1 MSKTAN
7 NELAN
12 VYRKLDAKIA
22 DEIYKLSSGNVYE
35 TVAVVPSLESK
46 EQSKVVFQSLLK
58 EAQALQTPDS
68 VFSLVKDHL
77 VEFLQ
82 GRISGVDSS
91 YLHLNRFVG
100 AQTRL
105 VDFSTRQDSRPA
117 SKRAEVLDARFGQMD
132 AVWDGVKKLFGTVPA
147 DKVREVVRACEVL
160 DTVSTAA
167 AANIDEKYAGLGSG
181 ERAKLLAGLE
191 GLAAKARA
199 WKSEAGQEASARAQ
213 EPGAAKEPSESLD
226 AQRKSYER
234 VLLEECGV
242 SLSELLKWH
251 EEEIAGTRA
260 ELIETA
266 TKTGLQPVK
275 SQNDAFDILQKHGG
289 PCDTVEEMFE
299 RMVGYVAAAK
309 AATKDGYVD
318 LPEETCLVI
327 PTPEQ
332 TKDDF
337 PWGGYGGGCRRRRPM
352 VGAVFLNDSN
362 YKAVTDGWLK
372 MMAIHE
378 CYPGHHAQWVRSTLD
393 TLPETVK
400 LGSRGTPLL
409 EGTAHRSEKLMEW
422 IFPDDPV
429 FPLFVRL
436 RRHHTAVRIKADLMM
451 HYFGR
456 PIDEV
461 VELYMKE
468 LGFDRNS
475 ARGQVRY
482 QERNPGYM
490 TCYYYGMK
498 RLADLQAQSGLDDKA
513 FTQLLFAVGR
523 ISLENFAKF
532 LALPDADKKRF
543 QTEFD
548 SLVPTG

>member
-1 MSKTAN
+1 
-7 NELAN
+7 LVN

-22 DEIYKLSSGNVYE
+22 DEVYRQSSGNVYE
-35 TVAVVPSLESK
+35 TVAVVPSLEAKERSK
-46 EQSKVVFQSLLK
+46 AVFQGLLK
-58 EAQALQTPDS
+58 EAQALEAPDP

-82 GRISGVDSS
+82 GRISGVESS
-91 YLHLNRFVG
+91 YLHLNRFIG

-117 SKRAEVLDARFGQMD
+117 SKRAEVLEARFGQMD
-132 AVWDGVKKLFGTVPA
+132 AVWDGVKNLLGNVPV
-147 DKVREVVRACEVL
+147 DKIREVVRACEVL
-160 DTVSTAA
+160 DTVATAA
-167 AANIDEKYAGLGSG
+167 VAKIDERYEGLSTG
-181 ERAKLLAGLE
+181 ERAKLLAGLQD
-191 GLAAKARA
+191 LAAKARV
-199 WKSEAGQEASARAQ
+199 WKSQAEQEAASRPQ
-213 EPGAAKEPSESLD
+213 ESVAAKTQDESLD
-226 AQRKSYER
+226 AQRKRYGQ
-234 VLLEECGV
+234 VLEEECGV
-242 SLSELLKWH
+242 SLAELLKWH
-251 EEEIAGTRA
+251 EEEMAGTRA

-266 TKTGLQPVK
+266 VKTGLQPVK
-275 SQNDAFDILQKHGG
+275 SQQDAFEILEKYGG

-299 RMVGYVAAAK
+299 RMIKYVATAK

-318 LPEETCLVI
+318 LPEETCLVV

-332 TKDDF
+332 NKDDF
-337 PWGGYGGGCRRRRPM
+337 PWGGYGGGCHRRRPL
-352 VGAVFLNDSN
+352 VGACFLNDSN

-400 LGSRGTPLL
+400 LGSRATPLM

-436 RRHHTAVRIKADLMM
+436 RRHHTAVRIKADLML

-456 PIDEV
+456 PIDEI

-498 RLADLQAQSGLDDKA
+498 KLGDLQAQSGLGDKA

-523 ISLENFAKF
+523 ISLRNFAKF
-532 LALPDADKKRF
+532 LALTDADKKRF

-548 SLVPTG
+548 SLVPAD